1 MNKNQS
7 VLLAGGTGMVGTALA
22 SYFKES
28 GYAVYYLTT
37 QTKVDANYLKWSPY
51 DKFID
56 LKGHDFFDVIINLA
70 GANIGSQFWT
80 EKRKVELIKSRVE
93 STQFLSFLLKENQ
106 LKTNHFIQF
115 SAIGFYGD
123 RKDEVLDESSSKG
136 SGFLSDLVEKWENA
150 CDLPENITK
159 TVVRLGV
166 VLDYNSG
173 ALPKML
179 MTLPFRFATLFGNGN
194 NYIGAIWLQDIPK
207 KIDLILKNKMEGML
221 NLVGAENYTQKS
233 LIEYCAK
240 KQHRSCFFIPIP
252 AFLLKILLGDFS
264 EVMLNSQRVVS
275 NRM

>member
-1 MNKNQS
+1 
-7 VLLAGGTGMVGTALA
+7 
-22 SYFKES
+22 
-28 GYAVYYLTT
+28 
-37 QTKVDANYLKWSPY
+37 
-51 DKFID
+51 
-56 LKGHDFFDVIINLA
+56 
-70 GANIGSQFWT
+70 
-80 EKRKVELIKSRVE
+80 
-93 STQFLSFLLKENQ
+93 
-106 LKTNHFIQF
+106 
-115 SAIGFYGD
+115 
-123 RKDEVLDESSSKG
+123 
-136 SGFLSDLVEKWENA
+136 LVEKWENA